1 MLEGIIYSLGNDP
14 FTKLGIQTSD
24 RTMYVLKCTKEIEQ
38 LLNTRQGKK
47 VKVYYK
53 NIEQSPEG
61 LVLVVTKYEFEK

>member
-1 MLEGIIYSLGNDP
+1 
-14 FTKLGIQTSD
+14 
-24 RTMYVLKCTKEIEQ
+24 MYVLKCTKEIEQ